1 MGSLSRFNLN
11 DAIKKYNL
19 KTFIETGTG
28 VGDSLFYAAKH
39 SFNHFYSIE
48 LNHQLKFKALIL
60 RFHILTMEM
69 RSLYTPTHQKLEA
82 IILICHS
89 IRTLKK

>member
-48 LNHQLKFKALIL
+48 LNHQLFKAL
-60 RFHILTMEM
+60 
-69 RSLYTPTHQKLEA
+69 
-82 IILICHS
+82 
-89 IRTLKK
+89 